1 MTSPLFRFSLLSLAL
16 AAGFAHAEDEAKES
30 VTLDTVTVK
39 GQATSATHRVTTKR
53 MEETTSTD
61 LKDVLFNE
69 PSISFG
75 GGNGQSQW
83 VTIRGMG
90 QDQIDYKVDDTYTDS
105 QIFHHNGRFM
115 LDPALV
121 KVVAVQKGT
130 GSASAGIGATS
141 GAIVAETV
149 EAKDLLR
156 EGQNVGFKV
165 NAGISSNKGYS
176 RGVSVYGQ
184 AGGFDALVSG
194 NFVREKEYT
203 AGKGYRNLLGG
214 DKVLNSALGSRG
226 LLGKIGYRFN
236 EDNRIELSHRQEK
249 QYGERALR
257 EEFDFSQVFQTDRR
271 TGKYVLDANG
281 NRIPNTANNAP
292 RYRTL
297 TQDTTNLEFKGGNW
311 GFIDKIKVNVYRLNT
326 KRDEVPNPN
335 YELDGEVRTYGA
347 NLNLDSRLFDR
358 HTLKYGLNWRTQK
371 SSSNGEGGEKKNDAG
386 AYVEG
391 IWDFSPVTLTTGLRY
406 DRWKM
411 KTSSK
416 TENSDGNFN
425 PSIGLVYDIT
435 PDFSINTSLNYAT
448 RSPRLYE
455 AALVNDRPIT
465 ASPDLKAERSRNAEI
480 GFNYRWNSALTLSG
494 SYFHQQIKDV
504 QAIRQE
510 GRNYVWYNGGKLKN
524 RGYELNAAYRWK
536 GLTARAGVAYSR
548 PKLNGDTA
556 DIVTTAIPMGRTWT
570 TGLSYQFDNPNLEI
584 GWRGRYVQNAGYAP
598 TSRGSD
604 VALNVVRAGYGVNDI
619 FANWKPTGKDD
630 LNVNF
635 AVNNVF
641 DKNYK
646 PHSQRAGASAL
657 SEPGRDVRLSVNYR
671 F

>member
-1 MTSPLFRFSLLSLAL
+1 M
-16 AAGFAHAEDEAKES
+16 
-30 VTLDTVTVK
+30 
-39 GQATSATHRVTTKR
+39 
-53 MEETTSTD
+53 
-61 LKDVLFNE
+61 
-69 PSISFG
+69 
-75 GGNGQSQW
+75 
-83 VTIRGMG
+83 
-90 QDQIDYKVDDTYTDS
+90 
-105 QIFHHNGRFM
+105 
-115 LDPALV
+115 
-121 KVVAVQKGT
+121 
-130 GSASAGIGATS
+130 
-141 GAIVAETV
+141 
-149 EAKDLLR
+149 
-156 EGQNVGFKV
+156 
-165 NAGISSNKGYS
+165 
-176 RGVSVYGQ
+176 
-184 AGGFDALVSG
+184 VSG

-271 TGKYVLDANG
+271 TGQYVLDANG
-281 NRIPNTANNAP
+281 NRIPNTANNSP

-297 TQDTTNLEFKGGNW
+297 TQDTTNLEFKGGNL
-311 GFIDKIKVNVYRLNT
+311 GFIEKIKANVYRLNT
-326 KRDEVPNPN
+326 KRDEAPNPN

-386 AYVEG
+386 VYVEG

-425 PSIGLVYDIT
+425 PSIGLVYDIS
-435 PDFSINTSLNYAT
+435 PEFSINTSLNYAT

-465 ASPDLKAERSRNAEI
+465 ASPDLKAERSRNAEV

-646 PHSQRAGASAL
+646 PHSQRAGASSL
-657 SEPGRDVRLSVNYR
+657 PEPGRDIRLSVNYR